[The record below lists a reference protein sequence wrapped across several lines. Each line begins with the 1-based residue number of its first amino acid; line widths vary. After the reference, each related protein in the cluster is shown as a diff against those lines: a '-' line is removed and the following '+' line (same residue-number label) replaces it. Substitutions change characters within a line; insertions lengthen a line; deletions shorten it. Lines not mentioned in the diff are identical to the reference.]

1 MRKFK
6 ILKTCRD
13 KHTGRML
20 PAGSIIEVDEARAKE
35 LEKATAYAS
44 EIKEAAPEPDP
55 GNNSG
60 MIETPKKAPAKKKT
74 AGRKKKEA

>member
-44 EIKEAAPEPDP
+44 EIKEAAPEPEPAKAPEDP
-55 GNNSG
+55 KK
-60 MIETPKKAPAKKKT
+60 ETKKAPAKR
-74 AGRKKKEA
+74 GRKKEA